1 MPWGTP
7 DASGWSTGPRVIR
20 RSRCDARCARSRRR
34 DRKQEGRMSLV
45 SINPAT
51 GKRIA
56 SYEEASPAEV
66 TRVLDSASRA
76 YSEWSRRGIRERA
89 SFFSR
94 LAEELRRTSEEAAL
108 LMADEM
114 GKPVVQGR
122 AEVEKCAGAC
132 EYFAENAQKFLAPI
146 DIPTDARK
154 SYVTFRPLGV
164 ILAVMP
170 WNFPWWQVFRA
181 AIPAVLA
188 GNAMVLKHSSNICG
202 CALAIQEIFEKA
214 GFPPGVFAAVLMDS
228 ARIES
233 LIADARVRAVTL
245 TGSTAAG
252 TAVARAAGGALK
264 KCVLELG
271 GSDPCVIL
279 EDADLELAARTCAAS
294 RVINSGQS
302 CIAAKRFVVVEK
314 VRKRFEELF
323 VQAMSSQRVGQPRED
338 STNIG
343 PLARADLREL
353 VDGQVTRSIAGGA
366 RCLLGGSIPDTDG
379 FFYPPTVLTDV
390 KKGIPAFDEEVFGP
404 VAAVV
409 PVRDE
414 LQALKAANDTPFG
427 LGATVF
433 TRDLA
438 KGEHIAAEELEA
450 GSCFVNALVRSDQR
464 LPFGG

>member
-1 MPWGTP
+1 
-7 DASGWSTGPRVIR
+7 
-20 RSRCDARCARSRRR
+20 
-34 DRKQEGRMSLV
+34 
-45 SINPAT
+45 
-51 GKRIA
+51 
-56 SYEEASPAEV
+56 
-66 TRVLDSASRA
+66 
-76 YSEWSRRGIRERA
+76 
-89 SFFSR
+89 
-94 LAEELRRTSEEAAL
+94 
-108 LMADEM
+108 MADEM

-132 EYFAENAQKFLAPI
+132 EYFAENAERFLAPI
-146 DIPTDARK
+146 DVPTEARK

-252 TAVARAAGGALK
+252 TTVARAAGGALK

-279 EDADLELAARTCAAS
+279 EDADLELAARICAAS

-464 LPFGG
+464 LPFGGIKESGYGRELSIFGIREFVNIRTVYIG

>member
-1 MPWGTP
+1 MPF
-7 DASGWSTGPRVIR
+7 
-20 RSRCDARCARSRRR
+20 
-34 DRKQEGRMSLV
+34 L
-45 SINPAT
+45 SIDPFR
-51 GKRIA
+51 GKLHE
-56 SYEEASPAEV
+56 SFPE
-66 TRVLDSASRA
+66 LDSRGLDAALARASRA
-76 YSEWSRRGIRERA
+76 AGLWAEAPLAERSA
-89 SFFSR
+89 ALRR
-94 LAEELRRTSEEAAL
+94 LAAGLRAEAQRLATIAAL
-108 LMADEM
+108 EM
-114 GKPVVQGR
+114 GKPVRQGR
-122 AEVEKCAGAC
+122 AEVEKCAWAC
-132 EYFAENAQKFLAPI
+132 EHYAMHAAALLAPEAI
-146 DIPTDARK
+146 ESDAAR
-154 SYVTFRPLGV
+154 SYVRFDPLGV
-164 ILAVMP
+164 VLAIMP

-379 FFYPPTVLTDV
+379 FFYPPTVLTNCRQDTAIMQ
-390 KKGIPAFDEEVFGP
+390 KETFGP
-404 VAAVV
+404 VLPIAAFT
-409 PVRDE
+409 D
-414 LQALKAANDTPFG
+414 LDHAIDMANDCEYGLTSSIYTQNIDVVMRACNELRFG
-427 LGATVF
+427 ETYINRENFEAMQGFHAGWRKSGIGGA
-433 TRDLA
+433 DGKHGL
-438 KGEHIAAEELEA
+438 EEYLQTHVVYVDYNQQKKMRGA
-450 GSCFVNALVRSDQR
+450 R
-464 LPFGG
+464 

>member
-1 MPWGTP
+1 
-7 DASGWSTGPRVIR
+7 
-20 RSRCDARCARSRRR
+20 
-34 DRKQEGRMSLV
+34 MSLV

-51 GKRIA
+51 GRKIA
-56 SYEEASPAEV
+56 SYEQASAAEI
-66 TRVLDSASRA
+66 TRVLDAASRA
-76 YSEWSRRGIRERA
+76 YVDWSRRGITERA
-89 SFFSR
+89 SFFVR
-94 LAEELRRTSEEAAL
+94 LAEGLRRTSEEAAL

-132 EYFAENAQKFLAPI
+132 EYFAENAERFLSPI
-146 DIPTDARK
+146 DVPTDARK

-202 CALAIQEIFEKA
+202 CALAVHRIFETA
-214 GFPPGVFAAVLMDS
+214 GFPPGVFTTVLMDS

-233 LIADARVRAVTL
+233 LIADPRIQAVTL

-314 VRKRFEELF
+314 VRTKFEDLF
-323 VQAMSSQRVGQPRED
+323 VHAMSSQHVGQPRED
-338 STNIG
+338 STNVG

-353 VDGQVTRSIAGGA
+353 VDRQVKGSIAGGA
-366 RCLLGGSIPDTDG
+366 RCLLGGSLPETDG

-414 LQALKAANDTPFG
+414 IQALAAANDTPFG

-464 LPFGG
+464 LPFGGIKGSGYGRELSIFGMREFVNVRTVYIG

>member
-1 MPWGTP
+1 
-7 DASGWSTGPRVIR
+7 
-20 RSRCDARCARSRRR
+20 
-34 DRKQEGRMSLV
+34 MSLV

-56 SYEEASPAEV
+56 SYEEASAAEV

-94 LAEELRRTSEEAAL
+94 LAEELRRTSAAAAL

-132 EYFAENAQKFLAPI
+132 EYFAENAERFLAPI
-146 DIPTDARK
+146 DVPTEARK

-202 CALAIQEIFEKA
+202 CALAIQEIFERA
-214 GFPPGVFAAVLMDS
+214 GFPPVVFAAVLMDS

-279 EDADLELAARTCAAS
+279 EDADLELAARICAAS

-323 VQAMSSQRVGQPRED
+323 VQAMSSQRGGQPRED

-464 LPFGG
+464 LPFGGIKESGYGRELSIFGIREFVNIRTVHIG